1 MKRIVIAL
9 ALAALM
15 CMAAV
20 FAACAGKDE
29 KDNSGGD
36 PTPAPS
42 EQTLTEDP
50 TALPEGVTEAPV
62 VTEDT
67 QPTGQADATPGADS
81 TEQAENTEESSGTII
96 TDDEGDVIIVVPSGQ
111 GSGGLGGNP

>member
-36 PTPAPS
+36 STPAPS
-42 EQTLTEDP
+42 EQALTEDP
-50 TALPEGVTEAPV
+50 TALPEGVTEG
-62 VTEDT
+62 T
-67 QPTGQADATPGADS
+67 QPTEGAENTPGADS
-81 TEQAENTEESSGTII
+81 TEQVENTEESSGTII